1 MLRYGTIGRTDC
13 DPWKLGNTRRECLI
27 MAKIPTKVCLEAPFQ
42 QRTWKWIPSR
52 ARVSLS
58 CESRHMNSELPKELG
73 FVRADNWR
81 KGAAQRVELR
91 SLCGHLP
98 WVPGE
103 WSRDTC
109 SGWDAEGPAGIF
121 CCRKCATW
129 GTFCP
134 MLKRW
139 QYNQDG
145 EIELSTSDV
154 QLRPQRSLAL
164 EVRKQT

>member
-13 DPWKLGNTRRECLI
+13 DPWKLGNTRCECLI

-91 SLCGHLP
+91 SLCGHSP

-129 GTFCP
+129 GNPEEVAVQPGWRDWTEHLRRSAETP
-134 MLKRW
+134 EEPGLRSKET
-139 QYNQDG
+139 N
-145 EIELSTSDV
+145 IE
-154 QLRPQRSLAL
+154 
-164 EVRKQT
+164 